1 MVREDLTKIQNPKET
16 QMTTRQNVNIDT
28 LEGFRTFLKDNP
40 DNGKLHLE
48 AKAVYEGQAGR
59 SMIHV
64 GPFAVDDTTIDR
76 PTRHYTFPFGAWR
89 EVEDMIGMEGAT
101 DRMEPVEMALAST
114 AACLINSITLNAA
127 RLGIDTAGLE
137 ITVRTTV
144 DPRVLLALKGPEEH
158 GSCLGTIE
166 YDVKVS
172 GEVSDEDMDTIHK
185 LCRYSPVHG
194 MMAETIDIK
203 GEVSRA

>member
-1 MVREDLTKIQNPKET
+1 
-16 QMTTRQNVNIDT
+16 MTTRQNINVDT
-28 LEGFRTFLKDNP
+28 LEDFRTFLKDNP
-40 DNGKLHLE
+40 NKGKLHLE

-64 GPFAVDDTTIDR
+64 GPFAVDDTAIDR

-89 EVEDMIGMEGAT
+89 EVEDMIGMEGST

-144 DPRVLLALKGPEEH
+144 DPRVLLAIMGPEEH

-172 GEVSDEDMDTIHK
+172 GEVSDEEMETIHK

-194 MMAETIDIK
+194 MMAETINIK

>member
-1 MVREDLTKIQNPKET
+1 
-16 QMTTRQNVNIDT
+16 MTTRQSINVEK
-28 LEGFRTFLKDNP
+28 LEEFRNFLSENP
-40 DNGKLHLE
+40 DKGKLHLE
-48 AKAVYEGQAGR
+48 AKAIYEGQAGR
-59 SMIHV
+59 STIHV
-64 GPFAVDDTTIDR
+64 GPYAVDETTIDR

-89 EVEDMIGMEGAT
+89 EVEDMLGMEGAT

-127 RLGIDTAGLE
+127 RMGIDTEGLE
-137 ITVRTTV
+137 IIVRTTV

-166 YDVKVS
+166 YDVKVT
-172 GEVSDEDMDTIHK
+172 GEVSDEEMDTIHK
-185 LCRYSPVHG
+185 LCQYSPVHG
-194 MMAETIDIK
+194 MMAETIEIK